1 MDFKMPLL
9 LVFSKNPDP
18 DRITSPIM
26 EREEG
31 VVYDLSGRRIGN
43 RQLMPGLYII
53 GGKKIVI
60 R

>member
-26 EREEG
+26 EKEEG

-43 RQLMPGLYII
+43 GQLMPGLYII